1 MDRFLP
7 LDVTLQTLGAHLYPD
22 EHILTH
28 ADSVGLYDG
37 KDKSPRHADGRAVLT
52 SHRILYVSSSRPH
65 ANSAYLPLSLVRQTE
80 YWVGFLKSSPKITLL
95 LAERTSA
102 SSGSANEAMS
112 AAAAGGDAQGDRERD
127 KTREALALAAL
138 AGERNWVC
146 RVCGMH
152 NVPTAQL
159 GLKCSLCGVTRD
171 PTPSSSSSS
180 RPPPPP
186 HASSAPPSRYG
197 TPTPPPRPPRPD
209 AQPAP
214 APAPAPAAA
223 PLDPTETGARLAC
236 PVCTFL
242 NHHSMTRCEVCD
254 SVLLPPSPPR
264 SSSAGAGATAPPSRT
279 NSLRSLGPS
288 RAGTPGPGTDP
299 ASAAPVAVPIAGAGS
314 GAGAAAQAFVRLSF
328 RKGGEKAFYA
338 ALKEAMG
345 AKAWDL
351 GAAAATA
358 GGTKGGKGARSGKSG
373 EGEAGRV
380 GESEGGRG
388 VGIDAILRGVDLDA
402 RDREDS
408 LDDALKDL
416 ESLMRKAKDMITL
429 AQSINAQ
436 LASSAASPS
445 NGSSA
450 PATTPA
456 AAARAA
462 SLASSSLHSLGLA
475 VLDSAVT
482 PDLVA
487 DDRAYHA
494 ELARELAGV
503 LEKGKVMERK
513 GGIVGLD
520 EVWCLWNRARGVA
533 LVSPKDLRLAAPF
546 LPTLPTAS
554 PAARLSLRVFHPS
567 GLTILHT
574 PRFAPRAFESRVLDL
589 LDTRQALVASLA
601 LSGAAQGEEEP
612 AGGASAAEAAER
624 EGASLLDIAHAE
636 GLSVGLAKE
645 LLGVLELGERGG
657 AGAGGGG
664 GASAGGAVVRDEQAG
679 EGTRWYRNWI
689 SAAVWDGQEF

>member
-28 ADSVGLYDG
+28 ADSVGLYDA
-37 KDKSPRHADGRAVLT
+37 KDKSPRHADGRAILT
-52 SHRILYVSSSRPH
+52 SHRVVFVSSSRPH

-80 YWVGFLKSSPKITLL
+80 YWAGFLKSSPKITLL
-95 LAERTSA
+95 LAERQTSSSS
-102 SSGSANEAMS
+102 SSGAAQEGA
-112 AAAAGGDAQGDRERD
+112 AAAAGDRDGERERD

-186 HASSAPPSRYG
+186 PPAASSAPPSRFG
-197 TPTPPPRPPRPD
+197 TPPPPPRPPRPD
-209 AQPAP
+209 APPSSAP
-214 APAPAPAAA
+214 VA
-223 PLDPTETGARLAC
+223 LDPTETGARLAC

-264 SSSAGAGATAPPSRT
+264 PPPSSTSLAHSAPHSRS
-279 NSLRSLGPS
+279 NSTRSLAPS
-288 RAGTPGPGTDP
+288 RSGTPGPGTDP
-299 ASAAPVAVPIAGAGS
+299 ASAAPVSVPIAGSGS
-314 GAGAAAQAFVRLSF
+314 SATAAQQAQAAFVRLSF

-351 GAAAATA
+351 SAAALA
-358 GGTKGGKGARSGKSG
+358 GAGKGGKGGRGGKG
-373 EGEAGRV
+373 VEGKGAE
-380 GESEGGRG
+380 GESEGSRG

-445 NGSSA
+445 NGSSTS
-450 PATTPA
+450 PTPA

-475 VLDSAVT
+475 TASSSVLDNAVT

-494 ELARELAGV
+494 ELARELDGV
-503 LEKGKVMERK
+503 LEKGRVMERK

-533 LVSPKDLRLAAPF
+533 RL
-546 LPTLPTAS
+546 T
-554 PAARLSLRVFHPS
+554 LRVFHPS

-589 LDTRQALVASLA
+589 VDTRQALVASLA
-601 LSGAAQGEEEP
+601 LGGPQLAPGQGQGRAGDKEE
-612 AGGASAAEAAER
+612 GGTSAAAEAAER

-657 AGAGGGG
+657 AGGG

-689 SAAVWDGQEF
+689 SGAVWDGQEF